1 MTAIIPATVKWDAA
15 GMRLVARIGRAECVL
30 AVAHPNG
37 DLCVQAADSRVP
49 CTSQE
54 QARGVAVAMLRA
66 MGIDVPE
73 WAGGA
78 T

>member
-1 MTAIIPATVKWDAA
+1 MTATIPATVKWDAA
-15 GMRLVARIGRAECVL
+15 GIRLVARIGRASCVL
-30 AVAHPNG
+30 AIANPNG
-37 DLCVQAADSRVP
+37 DLFVPAADSRVP
-49 CTSQE
+49 CASQE